1 MIEVNRRRKARISAR
16 LLGLAIV
23 LAIAASS
30 ILVLSQAGYG
40 KTATGGPAV
49 ESRAGEAS
57 LDVKVF
63 RFLNTTIANPV
74 FDTVMPFATDF
85 RKWRIFALAAWV
97 ALMILG
103 GSKGRWA
110 ALLLIPLVAASDQLT
125 SSVLKPLTA
134 RLRPCEVLGNV
145 HFWYEGNRWIWTPS
159 EAVGGFK
166 TSFGF
171 PSSHAANFTAAM
183 LFLSLV
189 YRRWV
194 PYVCLPF
201 AGLVSLSRIY
211 TGVHW
216 PSDVLVGIM
225 IGAALA
231 WLAYIGFK
239 RLPTPHRIQK

>member
-1 MIEVNRRRKARISAR
+1 MIEANHRRKARINTH

-23 LAIAASS
+23 LAIA
-30 ILVLSQAGYG
+30 ILSMLALSLAGYP
-40 KTATGGPAV
+40 KTATGESPAD
-49 ESRAGEAS
+49 SRASQAS
-57 LDVKVF
+57 LDVRVF
-63 RFLNTTIANPV
+63 RFLNTTIATPV
-74 FDTVMPFATDF
+74 FDTIMPFTTDF
-85 RKWRIFALAAWV
+85 KKWRIFALAAWL

-125 SSVLKPLTA
+125 SSVLKPLTV

-145 HFWYEGNRWIWTPS
+145 HFWYEGNRWIWTPT

-216 PSDVLVGIM
+216 PSDVLVGII

-239 RLPTPHRIQK
+239 RLPTPRRAQR

>member
-1 MIEVNRRRKARISAR
+1 MIEVNRRKKARISAG
-16 LLGLAIV
+16 LLGLAMV
-23 LAIAASS
+23 LAIAVSAV
-30 ILVLSQAGYG
+30 LVLSQAGYG
-40 KTATGGPAV
+40 KTATGGPTAD
-49 ESRAGEAS
+49 SRAGETS
-57 LDVKVF
+57 LDLKVF
-63 RFLNTTIANPV
+63 RFLNTTLANPV
-74 FDTVMPFATDF
+74 LDTIMPFITDF
-85 RKWRIFALAAWV
+85 KKWRIFALAAWV

-171 PSSHAANFTAAM
+171 PSSHAANFTASM

-216 PSDVLVGIM
+216 PSDVLVGII

>member
-1 MIEVNRRRKARISAR
+1 MIEVNRRKKARISAG
-16 LLGLAIV
+16 LLGLAMV
-23 LAIAASS
+23 LAIAVSAV
-30 ILVLSQAGYG
+30 LVLSQAGSG
-40 KTATGGPAV
+40 KTATGGPPAD
-49 ESRAGEAS
+49 SRAGQAS
-57 LDVKVF
+57 LDVKAF
-63 RFLNTTIANPV
+63 RFLNTTLANPV
-74 FDTVMPFATDF
+74 LDTIMPFITDF
-85 RKWRIFALAAWV
+85 KKWRIFALAAWL

-103 GSKGRWA
+103 GTKGRWA

-125 SSVLKPLTA
+125 SSVLKPLTV

-159 EAVGGFK
+159 EVVGGFK

-216 PSDVLVGIM
+216 PSDVLVGII

-239 RLPTPHRIQK
+239 RLPTPRRAQK